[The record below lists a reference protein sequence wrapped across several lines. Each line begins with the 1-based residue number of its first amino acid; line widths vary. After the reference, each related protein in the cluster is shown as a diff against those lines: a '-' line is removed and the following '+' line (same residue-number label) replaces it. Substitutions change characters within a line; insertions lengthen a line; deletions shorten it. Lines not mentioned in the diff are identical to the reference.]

1 MSYPTVI
8 PAFDFRDMVQSKDG
22 GIITTSLKIADYFNK
37 RHGDVLRK
45 IEQVKADCSE
55 DFSQRNFAS
64 AEYID
69 EQGKVRPMIN
79 LTKDGWFMVVMGFT
93 GKAAGAIKECYI
105 NAFNWMAEQLSR
117 RQMMGE
123 KAMHNLAMK
132 EARSKL
138 RASIGSRFLND
149 RKKEIPL
156 LLAEEKRIR
165 AICEPELFEGILP

>member
-1 MSYPTVI
+1 MFNIT
-8 PAFDFRDMVQSKDG
+8 RDGCMM
-22 GIITTSLKIADYFNK
+22 L
-37 RHGDVLRK
+37 
-45 IEQVKADCSE
+45 
-55 DFSQRNFAS
+55 
-64 AEYID
+64 
-69 EQGKVRPMIN
+69 
-79 LTKDGWFMVVMGFT
+79 VMGFT
-93 GKAAGAIKECYI
+93 GQAATAIKECYI

-138 RASIGSRFLND
+138 RASIGSCFLND